1 MASVHPL
8 PPRRDTEPV
17 ALHHRAMDN
26 LRYIRETMERAGS
39 FTALSGWGQVA
50 IGVTA
55 LGAALIAA
63 SANSVEMW
71 ISVWTGEALIA
82 LVIGVLSVTWK
93 ARAAGMALLSGPGRK
108 MALSLAPVVVAGGVL
123 TAVLFSEGVV
133 QQLPGMWMLL
143 FGAGI
148 VAAGSFSVRI
158 VPVMG
163 LCFMLLG
170 TIALLLPASWGNG
183 LMALGFGGLHIFFG
197 FLIARRYGG

>member
-8 PPRRDTEPV
+8 PPRDTEPV

-50 IGVTA
+50 MGITA
-55 LGAALIAA
+55 LGAALVAA
-63 SANSVEMW
+63 GATSVEMW
-71 ISVWTGEALIA
+71 LSIWTGEALIA
-82 LVIGVLSVTWK
+82 LAIGILSVAWK
-93 ARAAGMALLSGPGRK
+93 ARAAGMPLLSGPGRK
-108 MALSLAPVVVAGGVL
+108 MALSLAPPVLAGAVL
-123 TAVLFSEGVV
+123 TAVLFGQGVV
-133 QQLPGMWMLL
+133 QPLPGMWLLL

-170 TIALLLPASWGNG
+170 TAALLLPSSWGNG

-197 FLIARRYGG
+197 FLIARRHGG